1 MAVWGIAGKVC
12 RDKAQPM
19 DPAVL
24 HRMMLWTQAE
34 PGSEDAILLRPPV
47 GFAAQGLSP
56 SGKAA
61 GEPTENEDGTILIA
75 FTGELFNR
83 RELSDHLADLGHSL
97 RAKNAADVALHGY
110 EQWGPDFL
118 LKLRGAFALAIYS
131 LRDQSLFLATDRLCC
146 KPLFWARLRP
156 GASDET
162 FLFASELKSFLAE
175 PAFSREI
182 DPVALSHY
190 LTYQHVP
197 HPWAIFRDAHKV
209 APAHWLLFKDGE
221 ITTKRYWELQYE
233 PKVSL
238 TEDEAVEQAIERID
252 ESIRARVEDDVVPG
266 ILLSGGVDSSAM
278 VAMMRRHVTGE
289 LRTFSIGF
297 RVEKFNE
304 LPFARQVAEQFN
316 TRHEEFVVEPDAV
329 ECLGEL
335 AWHYNEPMADMS
347 AIPTFY
353 VTRLARQHVTVAYL
367 GDGGDESFLG
377 YERYR
382 GFPGFTRYC
391 MIPRPLRA
399 LADAPFALGAHLF
412 PSSAKLVALSFKNHV
427 TLAGDAKLYAQ
438 AMVIFREY
446 QKRALLSPEYRAV
459 LNQPGGDSE
468 ACTVELFNR
477 APDRALVERTSFS
490 DINVYLPG
498 ALLPKVE
505 RAGCANSLICR
516 APLLDHKV
524 MEWAAR
530 VPPELKMKEGE
541 LKYLL
546 KKAMTRYFTWHFL
559 TRPKTGF
566 AVPVGEWFRGDLCD
580 FTCEF
585 LTGQRARSRGFFDMG
600 YVQRILDQHLGR
612 QQDHGH
618 RIWELIMLEA
628 WCRTFLD
635 RPDPLAEGPIRLEG
649 DQPSRSLAG

>member
-1 MAVWGIAGKVC
+1 MAVWGIAGKVY
-12 RDKAQPM
+12 RDKTRPV
-19 DPAVL
+19 DPVVL

-34 PGSEDAILLRPPV
+34 PRSEDAILLRPPV
-47 GFAAQGLSP
+47 GFAAQGLSS

-61 GEPTENEDGTILIA
+61 GVPTENEDGTIFIA

-156 GASDET
+156 GASDEA

-182 DPVALSHY
+182 DPVALSYY
-190 LTYQHVP
+190 LTYQYVP
-197 HPWAIFRDAHKV
+197 QPWAIFRDAHKV

-238 TEDEAVEQAIERID
+238 TEDEAVEQALERID
-252 ESIRARVEDDVVPG
+252 ESVRARVEDNVVPG

-297 RVEKFNE
+297 RVEEFNE

-316 TRHEEFVVEPDAV
+316 TRHEEFVIEPDAV
-329 ECLGEL
+329 ECLAEL
-335 AWHYNEPMADMS
+335 AWYYDEPMADES
-347 AIPTFY
+347 AISTFY

-377 YERYR
+377 YQRYR
-382 GFPGFTRYC
+382 GLGIFPRYC

-399 LADAPFALGAHLF
+399 LADAPFALGARLF
-412 PSSAKLVALSFKNHV
+412 PSSTKLEALSYVNHA
-427 TLAGDAKLYAQ
+427 TIGGDAKVYVQTL
-438 AMVIFREY
+438 VIFREY
-446 QKRALLSPEYRAV
+446 QKRGLLSPQYRAV
-459 LNQPGGDSE
+459 LDQPGGDSE
-468 ACTVELFNR
+468 AWTVDLFNR
-477 APDRALVERTSFS
+477 APDRALVERKSFS
-490 DINVYLPG
+490 DINSYLPG

-505 RAGCANSLICR
+505 RAGSANSLICR

-546 KKAMTRYFTWHFL
+546 KKAMTRHFTWHFL
-559 TRPKTGF
+559 TRPKMGF
-566 AVPVGEWFRGDLCD
+566 GVPVGEWFRGELRD

-612 QQDHGH
+612 QRDHGH
-618 RIWELIMLEA
+618 RIWALLMLEA

-635 RPDPLAEGPIRLEG
+635 RPDPLAEGPIR
-649 DQPSRSLAG
+649 P

>member
-1 MAVWGIAGKVC
+1 MAIWGIAGKVY
-12 RDKAQPM
+12 RDKARPV
-19 DPAVL
+19 DPSVL
-24 HRMMLWTQAE
+24 HRMILWTQAE
-34 PGSEDAILLRPPV
+34 PRSKDAILLRPPI
-47 GFAAQGLSP
+47 GLAAHGLSP
-56 SGKAA
+56 SGNAA
-61 GEPTENEDGTILIA
+61 GAPTENEDGTILIA

-83 RELSDHLADLGHSL
+83 RELSDHLADLGHCL
-97 RAKNAADVALHGY
+97 RAQNAADVALHGY

-156 GASDET
+156 GAPDET

-182 DPVALSHY
+182 DPLALSHY

-197 HPWAIFRDAHKV
+197 QPWAIFRDAHKL

-221 ITTKRYWELQYE
+221 ITTKRYWELKYE
-233 PKVSL
+233 PKLSL
-238 TEDEAVEQAIERID
+238 TEDEAVEQTLERID
-252 ESIRARVEDDVVPG
+252 ESIRVRVEDDVVPG

-297 RVEKFNE
+297 SVEKFNE

-316 TRHEEFVVEPDAV
+316 TRHVEFVVEPKAL

-382 GFPGFTRYC
+382 GFGIFSRYC
-391 MIPRPLRA
+391 KIPRPLRA
-399 LADAPFALGAHLF
+399 LVDAPFALGARLF
-412 PSSAKLVALSFKNHV
+412 PSSAKLEALSYVNHV
-427 TLAGDAKLYAQ
+427 SIAGAAKVYTQ
-438 AMVIFREY
+438 AMVIFLEQ
-446 QKRALLSPEYRAV
+446 QKRGLLSPQYRAV
-459 LNQPGGDSE
+459 LDQPGGNSE
-468 ACTVELFNR
+468 AYTVDLFNR
-477 APDRALVERTSFS
+477 APDRLLVERKSFS
-490 DINVYLPG
+490 DINFYLPG

-516 APLLDHKV
+516 APLLDHKI

-530 VPPELKMKEGE
+530 VPLELKVKENE

-546 KKAMTRYFTWHFL
+546 KKAMTQHFTWHFL
-559 TRPKTGF
+559 TRPKMGF
-566 AVPVGEWFRGDLCD
+566 GVPVGEWFRGDLCD

-585 LTGQRARSRGFFDMG
+585 LTGQRARSRGFFDIG
-600 YVQRILDQHLGR
+600 YVQRILGRHLSR
-612 QQDHGH
+612 QQDHGR
-618 RIWELIMLEA
+618 RIWALVMLEA

-635 RPDPLAEGPIRLEG
+635 RPDPLAEGPI
-649 DQPSRSLAG
+649 SL